1 MIGICRLINPIQEY
15 AWGSTTA
22 IPELLGRSGAADRP
36 QAELWMGAHPRA
48 PSQVEIRGRR
58 HSLAELIAREPEALL
73 GSGTVARFGAE
84 LPFLFKVLAAASP
97 LSIQAHPDREQAR
110 SGFARENSRRI
121 PLNAFQRNY
130 RDANHKPEI
139 LCALTSFWALK
150 GFRPA
155 AEILSLGSQLG
166 LESLDAELAPLR
178 SPADGG
184 GLKTFFSSLMRLSP
198 PRRQQVCTE
207 AAARAETAVRTGI
220 SPEFQPVWTW
230 IYRLHRLY
238 PGDIGILAPL
248 FLNLICLEPGDAI
261 FLPAAQ
267 LHAYLE
273 GTGIE
278 LMANSDNVLRGGLTA
293 KHMDVP
299 ELLDI
304 LRFEPAPVGFQ
315 ESRPGEPGE
324 TVYVSPAREFRL
336 SRLSVSGGAG
346 YTVESPRSV
355 EILLCT
361 RGEAVIRETR
371 RDGEL
376 RVKRG
381 ESLLVPARVPGYAV
395 RGEAT
400 FYKAAVP
407 R

>member
-1 MIGICRLINPIQEY
+1 VIGICRLINPIQEY

-36 QAELWMGAHPRA
+36 QAELWMGAHRRA

-58 HSLAELIAREPEALL
+58 HSLAELIARDPEALL
-73 GSGTVARFGAE
+73 GPATVARFGHE

-110 SGFARENSRRI
+110 SGFARENEEGI
-121 PLNAFQRNY
+121 PLDAFHRSY

-139 LCALTSFWALK
+139 LCALTPFWALK

-155 AEILSLGSQLG
+155 AEILSLGSQLA
-166 LESLDAELAPLR
+166 LESLNAELALLR
-178 SPADGG
+178 PAADGG
-184 GLKTFFSSLMRLSP
+184 GLKAFFSSLMRLSH
-198 PRRQQVCTE
+198 PRREQVCTE
-207 AAARAETAVRTGI
+207 AADRAEAAARIGV
-220 SPEFQPVWTW
+220 SPESRPVWTW
-230 IYRLHRLY
+230 IGRLHRLY

-248 FLNLICLEPGDAI
+248 FLNLIRLEPGDAI
-261 FLPAAQ
+261 FLPAGQ

-304 LRFEPAPVGFQ
+304 LRFEPAPTGFQ

-324 TVYVSPAREFRL
+324 MVYVSPAREFRL
-336 SRLSVSGGAG
+336 SCLSVSGGAG
-346 YTVESPRSV
+346 YTSAASRSV

-361 RGEAVIRETR
+361 RGEAVIRES
-371 RDGEL
+371 GSEQEL
-376 RVKRG
+376 PVRRG
-381 ESLLVPARVPGYAV
+381 ESLLVPASLPGYTI